1 MFVCVTLKPSS
12 KHREEVVMGDDG
24 SLTVFTKSP
33 AVEGRANEAA
43 TRLLAKYY
51 GVSKSRV
58 RLVRGHTSK
67 HKVFEVDTPQ
77 ELTDDEIVTVILPT
91 INNR

>member
-1 MFVCVTLKPSS
+1 MLVMVTLKPNS
-12 KHREEVVMGDDG
+12 KHREEIVMGDDG
-24 SLTVFTKSP
+24 SLTIFTKSP
-33 AVEGRANEAA
+33 AAEGKANEAA

-58 RLVRGHTSK
+58 RLVRGHASK

-77 ELTDDEIVTVILPT
+77 ELTDDEIVTVILP
-91 INNR
+91 IVR

>member
-1 MFVCVTLKPSS
+1 MLVTTTLKPNS

-24 SLTVFTKSP
+24 NLMVFTKSP

-67 HKVFEVDTPQ
+67 HKVFEIDTLQ
-77 ELTDDEIVTVILPT
+77 ELTDDEIVTVILP
-91 INNR
+91 IVR

>member
-1 MFVCVTLKPSS
+1 MLVTTTLKPNS

-67 HKVFEVDTPQ
+67 HKVFEIDTPQ
-77 ELTDDEIVTVILPT
+77 ELTDDEIVAVILPT

>member
-1 MFVCVTLKPSS
+1 
-12 KHREEVVMGDDG
+12 MGDDG
-24 SLTVFTKSP
+24 NLMVFTKSP
-33 AVEGRANEAA
+33 AVEGKANESAV
-43 TRLLAKYY
+43 RLLAKYY

-58 RLVRGHTSK
+58 QLVRGHASK
-67 HKVFEVDTPQ
+67 HKVFEIDTPQ

>member
-1 MFVCVTLKPSS
+1 MLVTVTLKPNS

-77 ELTDDEIVTVILPT
+77 ELTDDEIVTVILP
-91 INNR
+91 IVR

>member
-1 MFVCVTLKPSS
+1 MFVCVTLKPNS

-77 ELTDDEIVTVILPT
+77 ELTDDEIVTVILP
-91 INNR
+91 IVR

>member
-1 MFVCVTLKPSS
+1 MFVCVTLKPNS
-12 KHREEVVMGDDG
+12 KHREEVVAGDDG
-24 SLTVFTKSP
+24 SLMVFTKSP

-51 GVSKSRV
+51 GVSKSRI

-77 ELTDDEIVTVILPT
+77 ELTDDEIVTVILP
-91 INNR
+91 IVR

>member
-1 MFVCVTLKPSS
+1 MIITAIIKPNS
-12 KHREEVVMGDDG
+12 KHREEVVAGDDG
-24 SLTVFTKSP
+24 SLMVFTKSP

-43 TRLLAKYY
+43 ARLLAKYY
-51 GVSKSRV
+51 GVSKSRI

>member
-1 MFVCVTLKPSS
+1 MLVTTTLKPNS

-43 TRLLAKYY
+43 ARLLANRQDFVIQRYLLSLVVVNF
-51 GVSKSRV
+51 GGLHQRHSEAVFRV
-58 RLVRGHTSK
+58 QKRLQ
-67 HKVFEVDTPQ
+67 Q
-77 ELTDDEIVTVILPT
+77 ELK
-91 INNR
+91 

>member
-1 MFVCVTLKPSS
+1 MLVTVTLKPNS

-24 SLTVFTKSP
+24 SLMVFTKSP
-33 AVEGRANEAA
+33 ATEGKANESAV
-43 TRLLAKYY
+43 RLLANYY

-67 HKVFEVDTPQ
+67 HKVFEIDTPQ

>member
-1 MFVCVTLKPSS
+1 MLVTTTLKPNS

-58 RLVRGHTSK
+58 RLVRGHASK
-67 HKVFEVDTPQ
+67 HKVFEIDTPQ

>member
-1 MFVCVTLKPSS
+1 MLISVFLKPSS

-24 SLTVFTKSP
+24 NLMVFTKSP
-33 AVEGRANEAA
+33 AVEGKANESAV
-43 TRLLAKYY
+43 RLLANYY

>member
-1 MFVCVTLKPSS
+1 MIITAIIKPNS
-12 KHREEVVMGDDG
+12 KHREEVVAGDDG

-67 HKVFEVDTPQ
+67 HKVFEIDTLQ

>member
-1 MFVCVTLKPSS
+1 MIITAIIKPNS
-12 KHREEVVMGDDG
+12 KHREEVVAGDDG
-24 SLTVFTKSP
+24 SLMVFTKSP

-67 HKVFEVDTPQ
+67 HKVFETDTLQ